1 MRFPSISISQLVL
14 LLGLNLWVLLFS
26 APSDLDEL
34 MTPAVQI
41 LHVYSFT
48 ETIVV
53 LLKMSNV
60 EEIQ

>member
-1 MRFPSISISQLVL
+1 MRIPSISISQLVL

-26 APSDLDEL
+26 APSDQHEL